1 MKIWLTGGSSGL
13 GMYTAWLLAQAGHT
27 VVAGARS
34 FVQEKNLGSMYQ
46 VQLDVTDSDSVAAF
60 VNRAKEITGT
70 VDAVVHCAAIMC
82 MGPCEEVTAEE
93 YQQVMNTNF
102 LGMVRM
108 NQAVLP
114 MMREQRGGRIVMFSS
129 INGLMG
135 IPFQSAYA
143 ASKHAVEGYAES
155 LHQEVLKYGIQV
167 CLVEPGDHRGGAAAY
182 RKHAQAMDEQSVYSG
197 AFTRT
202 TGCIRK
208 DEQEGSDPVK
218 LGQKV
223 LSLLEKKKM
232 PFRKRIASPLQH
244 CAVLLHKVLPGRF
257 LNNLLHRY
265 YVGGKC

>member
-34 FVQEKNLGSMYQ
+34 FDQEKNLGTMYQ
-46 VQLDVTDSDSVAAF
+46 VQLDVTDEDSIAAF
-60 VNRAKEITGT
+60 ITRAQEITGT
-70 VDAVVHCAAIMC
+70 VDVVIHCAAIMC
-82 MGPCEEVTAEE
+82 MGPCEEVSPEE
-93 YQQVMNTNF
+93 YQQVMSTNF
-102 LGMVRM
+102 LGVVRL

-114 MMREQRGGRIVMFSS
+114 LMREQRGGRIIMYSS

-135 IPFQSAYA
+135 VPFQSAYV
-143 ASKHAVEGYAES
+143 ASKHAVEGYAEC
-155 LHQEVLKYGIQV
+155 LQQEMLKYGIQV

-182 RKHAQAMDEQSVYSG
+182 RKHARAMDEQSVYSG

-202 TGCIRK
+202 AGRIRR
-208 DEQEGSDPVK
+208 DESEGADPVK

-223 LSLLEKKKM
+223 LQLLEKKKM

-244 CAVLLHKVLPGRF
+244 GAVLLHKILPGRF

>member
-34 FVQEKNLGSMYQ
+34 FTKEKKLSTMHQ
-46 VQLDVTDSDSVAAF
+46 VQLDVSDDESVAAF
-60 VNRAKEITGT
+60 VRRAQEITGT
-70 VDAVVHCAAIMC
+70 VDAVIHCAAVMC
-82 MGPCEEVTAEE
+82 MGPCEETTPEE
-93 YQQVMNTNF
+93 YMRVMNTNF
-102 LGMVRM
+102 LGMVRV

-114 MMREQRGGRIVMFSS
+114 LMREKRGGRIIMFSS

-135 IPFQSAYA
+135 IPFQSAYV
-143 ASKHAVEGYAES
+143 ASKHAVEGYAEC
-155 LHQEVLKYGIQV
+155 LHQEVIKYGIQV
-167 CLVEPGDHRGGAAAY
+167 CLIEPGDHRGGAAAY

-202 TGCIRK
+202 AGKIRN
-208 DEQEGSDPVK
+208 DEADGADPVK

-223 LSLLEKKKM
+223 VRLLEKKRM
-232 PFRKRIASPLQH
+232 PFRKRIAKTLQH
-244 CAVLLHKVLPGRF
+244 GAVLMHKIFPGRT

-265 YVGGKC
+265 YVGGK